1 MVVVVVVILVVVVV
15 VEEVG
20 FASVV
25 VFLDVVVV
33 LEIAVDWL
41 SSVDL
46 LVAGSF
52 SNRRAYI
59 QGLARVGRY
68 NEPCSRYRLAG
79 IQMINKE
86 KENELYIKLSK
97 LSSMQK

>member
-1 MVVVVVVILVVVVV
+1 MDGSCLIVTDESLMR
-15 VEEVG
+15 G
-20 FASVV
+20 
-25 VFLDVVVV
+25 
-33 LEIAVDWL
+33 VDYRL
-41 SSVDL
+41 KEQGSSSKTDGIDL

-68 NEPCSRYRLAG
+68 NEPCSRYRLAS